1 MQDLKTQ
8 SLKERLGHIIFETDT
23 PASRTFDVAL
33 LGLILLSVV
42 LVMLESVASL
52 RFRYGPTLRTLEWIF
67 TLLFTAEYL
76 VRLYTARNRLK
87 YVRSFFGVVDFLAVI
102 PTYLSLFIVGSQYF
116 IVIRALRLLRVFR
129 VLKLMRFLGQASVL
143 AKALRASRE
152 KITVFVVTVMI
163 LVTLIGSVMF
173 LVEGPANGFT
183 NIPISVYWAIVTLT
197 TVGYGDIAPRTP
209 LGQFLSAL
217 VMILGF
223 AIIAVPTGI
232 VTSEI
237 SRAERRAEAATRCP
251 TCGRAGH
258 DADAEFCKYCGES
271 LGSSEAGGSS

>member
-8 SLKERLGHIIFETDT
+8 SFKERLGHIIFETDT
-23 PASRTFDVAL
+23 PAGRYFDIAL
-33 LGLILLSVV
+33 LVMILLSVV

-52 RFRYGPTLRTLEWIF
+52 RFRYGETLRMLEWAF

-76 VRLYTARNRLK
+76 ARLYTARNRLK

-129 VLKLMRFLGQASVL
+129 VLKLVRFLGQASVL
-143 AKALRASRE
+143 ARALQASRE
-152 KITVFVVTVMI
+152 KITVFIVTVVI

-197 TVGYGDIAPRTP
+197 TVGYGDIAPQTP
-209 LGQFLSAL
+209 LGRVLSAL

-237 SRAERRAEAATRCP
+237 SRAERQEEASRRCSV
-251 TCGRAGH
+251 CGRAGH
-258 DADAEFCKYCGES
+258 DADAVFCKYCGEV
-271 LGSSEAGGSS
+271 LET